1 MFIYVCIYSFCVNY
15 LCLYSG
21 CYKLSKL
28 DDYYYL
34 RLSSSIMSRNVVYN
48 EVDDTKSEHEIST
61 INEVENDNNDEEM
74 FVMFGSM
81 FSSDGIPGNDI
92 KMEKQTSLHDD
103 FSEMW
108 LLLRKSESDVVDVL
122 FYAR

>member
-1 MFIYVCIYSFCVNY
+1 MFIYVCIYSFCVIY

-28 DDYYYL
+28 EDYYYL

-81 FSSDGIPGNDI
+81 FSADGIPGNDI
-92 KMEKQTSLHDD
+92 KMEKQTSLRDD